1 MARKY
6 DASSIIVLEN
16 DRDKVRNNPSMYI
29 PDVYKAAHLHL
40 FGEIFSNSLDEVT
53 VKGSVGNRIDV
64 TFDEKTKEFSV
75 RDDGSGVPLEKLLD
89 VLTKL
94 AASGKFHNG
103 ENSAYLTTAGRWG
116 HGLKTA
122 VFLSKHCEFTSMRD
136 GKYLTYVFEDGNLVD
151 TKKGK
156 SDKHGTYSKYL
167 IDPAI
172 IDSHEVTYK
181 DIYNWI
187 LDLSYIYPSVKIT
200 LTVYNAGKDDKLY
213 KFGGKDIQDRIEE
226 WKPDTPIIR
235 VTEDR
240 PVTYLKS
247 ITDDKMTTDT
257 IGIDICFAFK
267 EAVLDVENKD
277 EYIISYANAAKTYAG
292 GTHNDGLK
300 LGIQKYFKEQVI
312 PKFKGKDKDLPI
324 MPSDMIA
331 GLCAFITVKV
341 VSPIYMGQEKNKLSN
356 QEVKFAVR
364 DAVYDALCAAKSNIT
379 NPMIDFV
386 KRVTRGRMASK
397 KTRKKDVS
405 NPFSKDRLEKFK
417 DVEYNLNS
425 TDIELLCVEGD
436 SAADNAATARDP
448 NNQAIYP
455 IKRPANIYDMETER
469 VNKIKTTFN
478 DVLDICGLEAG
489 KKCEPEKSTM
499 NRILMLTDGDVD
511 GDDISNSMV
520 CLLAKHCRPLIDA
533 GMVGRILPPA
543 YSIPAGN
550 GKKIYVRSQREF
562 FDKITKKFIQDNK
575 IGYKGKEFSKKDLR
589 AFLEKNFE
597 YDIRLDKLAKRSC
610 CDPIIMEYIAWVYHG
625 HVKDQKKSYWMNKL
639 KQYNGLSVLIEDGEI
654 VLDGDIPGYE
664 HINIGLDEYFDRHVH
679 RFKKYQSQNDYIYGF
694 EINGEKDK
702 SVYEIMHLM
711 RTYIPKGV
719 ERFKGLGE
727 LSPDEMHDLC
737 MDKEKRTVIIFKF
750 KDFEKDMDK
759 IDIMMSTNKQM
770 MQARQDLIFNL
781 RADEMDIDT

>member
-1 MARKY
+1 MKKW
-6 DASSIIVLEN
+6 SKSW
-16 DRDKVRNNPSMYI
+16 RD
-29 PDVYKAAHLHL
+29 L
-40 FGEIFSNSLDEVT
+40 
-53 VKGSVGNRIDV
+53 
-64 TFDEKTKEFSV
+64 
-75 RDDGSGVPLEKLLD
+75 
-89 VLTKL
+89 
-94 AASGKFHNG
+94 
-103 ENSAYLTTAGRWG
+103 
-116 HGLKTA
+116 
-122 VFLSKHCEFTSMRD
+122 
-136 GKYLTYVFEDGNLVD
+136 
-151 TKKGK
+151 
-156 SDKHGTYSKYL
+156 
-167 IDPAI
+167 
-172 IDSHEVTYK
+172 
-181 DIYNWI
+181 
-187 LDLSYIYPSVKIT
+187 
-200 LTVYNAGKDDKLY
+200 
-213 KFGGKDIQDRIEE
+213 
-226 WKPDTPIIR
+226 
-235 VTEDR
+235 
-240 PVTYLKS
+240 
-247 ITDDKMTTDT
+247 
-257 IGIDICFAFK
+257 
-267 EAVLDVENKD
+267 
-277 EYIISYANAAKTYAG
+277 
-292 GTHNDGLK
+292 
-300 LGIQKYFKEQVI
+300 
-312 PKFKGKDKDLPI
+312 
-324 MPSDMIA
+324 
-331 GLCAFITVKV
+331 
-341 VSPIYMGQEKNKLSN
+341 
-356 QEVKFAVR
+356 
-364 DAVYDALCAAKSNIT
+364 
-379 NPMIDFV
+379 
-386 KRVTRGRMASK
+386 
-397 KTRKKDVS
+397 
-405 NPFSKDRLEKFK
+405 
-417 DVEYNLNS
+417 
-425 TDIELLCVEGD
+425 D

-478 DVLDICGLEAG
+478 DVLDICGIEAG
-489 KKCEPEKSTM
+489 KKCEPEKSTV

-562 FDKITKKFIQDNK
+562 FDKITKKFIQDNT